1 MNARLYGIP
10 FYYLSLGVGVLVA
23 LAPTQALAGYQVT
36 TVADVQDGGDGL
48 CSLREAFDSVT
59 GVLSDCVLDADT
71 TYDIQ
76 LTTVSEHVLSAPI
89 VATLPATVVVQG
101 PVGGGTIRAPFDARA
116 FSFSPAGA
124 ATVVTLNRLT
134 LVDALPN
141 PTASSVTGSG
151 GLLAL
156 FGDVSLV
163 ALDVTL
169 SGGRASTSGG
179 CLHTEGA
186 RLSLTNTTVTLC
198 VSGSQGGGVY
208 APNLSGAG
216 ALLLSNVLFTS
227 NTAVS
232 GGALWLGA
240 AIGAPVSPTGSI
252 QGTFSANF
260 ASSQGGA
267 LSVGPLGLV
276 SMLNS
281 SFSAN
286 QAATGGAVFTSARSL
301 TTDAT
306 TVFED
311 NAAVERGGAMLLDAA
326 AGLTVTGSRFSLNRT
341 QANGLGGAI
350 FASGNSEVLIQSS
363 STFGPNNSA
372 QSGGAIFTEGATL
385 TITGSTFNANGTF
398 PATSPTMLASLGGA
412 IVVSE
417 PCALTASS
425 VTFSANR
432 STGDAGAIEMDSLSG
447 ALIITDA
454 LFDANIAG
462 GNGGA
467 LSLDGATTAN
477 RVTRSVFKNNRAARG
492 GAISNHEALAVEQVT
507 FRENRAL
514 TTHGG
519 AISNAADTTDG
530 RGLVVLHSTFFA
542 NQAAQEG
549 GAIHNLGFAR
559 LNNLSIINNQAGTGG
574 GVVDRSSR
582 TANEYNFLANSVV
595 VRNTASTAPLAHDIF
610 VANASAIDVRSTMIG
625 RADNSGLSPI
635 IAHGLITGTIASP
648 VVDGLTTS
656 PAVHGDANVEQ
667 RTFALVV
674 GSAAAKAGG
683 GVVGFAC
690 GARHAHTLDHPT
702 PPDVWGTTPVS
713 LDQRQSPRP
722 TGVAGA
728 SVTVRLPTVGPVYRC
743 DLGAYEAPRAALQ
756 HNIQWS
762 SNPAIAG
769 ENAVLVASLSNTL
782 TPVGW
787 LNLPPADAGNQAR
800 LVANAPSQMAGA
812 SWSCVY
818 GGGAAGPANVVQPL
832 VLTPT
837 ALPGGS
843 SATCTLTRALPEN
856 ARGGLTA
863 VASRALASDSLVL
876 DGSVS
881 SVVTADVGITPLHDL
896 SVALPQLSFSI
907 PRFELVVLEPV
918 VRNDGP
924 SSAENAALL
933 VAPSSAGLQF
943 LPEDSSP
950 DCQDFGGNVTC
961 GPFRLGKDE
970 SLARRVVLRAT
981 ASADAANNVVVSIDN
996 NEAQVAPGGL
1006 PTDPEPPTPNADS
1019 NEADVTVNVTAASPA
1034 DLALT
1039 VNTEP
1044 EVLFA
1049 GETLSYVIRTRN
1061 FGPGL
1066 GAEFATV
1073 ATLGSADLA
1082 LLDLQAPAGCA
1093 IQPEAAG
1100 SVGPFVVT
1108 CTCDGPCAL
1117 AADSEILVR
1126 VNTFLHPSTPAGS
1139 ITNGPPSA
1147 ARIEARSPAKPADPT
1162 TTNDTVDAVS
1172 VTFSTKSD
1180 VQVAAGFTGLAGDTT
1195 SFTAIL
1201 ECAVNNVGPSSADQA
1216 ALQVD
1221 VPSGTT
1227 LLDLVAPAGWVCA
1240 RPAQGSAGTVLC
1252 TQAALLPH
1260 NGTPDSILLTLQ
1272 LADDILKVDGTC
1284 SFSARTTDPEAANNS
1299 ASASYERTVVPDK
1312 QAGVATQVRGG
1323 LSGKGCRCGTSGEA
1337 ADSGLML
1344 AAALFFANRLRVRL
1358 KQ

>member
-1 MNARLYGIP
+1 MNARLYG
-10 FYYLSLGVGVLVA
+10 FLLYNLSLGVGLLVA
-23 LAPTQALAGYQVT
+23 LSPVSAFAGYQVT

-48 CSLREAFDSVT
+48 CSLREAFNSVT
-59 GVLSDCVLDADT
+59 GVLSDCVLDADP

-76 LTTVSEHVLSAPI
+76 LTTTNEHVLNAPI
-89 VATLPATVVVQG
+89 VATLPASVIVQG
-101 PVGGGTIRAPFDARA
+101 PVGGGTVRAPFDARA

-124 ATVVTLNRLT
+124 STLVTFNRLT
-134 LVDALPN
+134 LVAALPN

-151 GLLAL
+151 GLLAMV
-156 FGDVSLV
+156 GDVSLV
-163 ALDVTL
+163 AVDVTL
-169 SGGRASTSGG
+169 SAGRASTSGG

-186 RLSLTNTTVTLC
+186 SLSLTNTTVTGC
-198 VSGSQGGGVY
+198 VSGSSGGGVY

-216 ALLLSNVLFTS
+216 ALLLSNVQFTS
-227 NTAVS
+227 NAAVF

-240 AIGAPVSPTGSI
+240 AIGAPISPTGSI
-252 QGTFSANF
+252 QGTFSDNS

-267 LSVGPLGLV
+267 LSVGPLALV
-276 SMLNS
+276 TVQNS
-281 SFSAN
+281 SFLAN
-286 QAATGGAVFTSARSL
+286 QAATGGAVFTSASSV
-301 TTDAT
+301 TTDST
-306 TVFED
+306 TIFEN
-311 NAAVERGGAMLLDAA
+311 NAAVERGGAILLDAA

-350 FASGNSEVLIQSS
+350 FGAVNTVITIQSS

-372 QSGGAIFTEGATL
+372 QSGGAIFTEGTAL
-385 TITGSTFNANGTF
+385 TVTDSAFNANGTF
-398 PATSPTMLASLGGA
+398 PAMSPTMLVSLGGA
-412 IVVSE
+412 VVVSE
-417 PCALTASS
+417 PCAFTASG

-432 STGDAGAIEMDSLSG
+432 STGDGGAVVMDSASG
-447 ALIITDA
+447 ALVITDA

-467 LSLDGATTAN
+467 LSVDNATTAN
-477 RVTRSVFKNNRAARG
+477 RVTRSVFKTNRAARG

-507 FRENRAL
+507 FRDNRAL

-530 RGLVVLHSTFFA
+530 RGLVVLHSTFFG

-559 LNNLSIINNQAGTGG
+559 LNNLTIINNQAGTGG

-595 VRNTASTAPLAHDIF
+595 VRNSASTAPLAHDIF
-610 VANASAIDVRSTMIG
+610 VGSASAIDVRSTMIG
-625 RADNSGLSPI
+625 RVDNSGLSPI
-635 IAHGLITGTIASP
+635 VAHALITGTIASP
-648 VVDGLTTS
+648 VADGLTTS
-656 PAVHGDANVEQ
+656 PAVHGDANAEH

-674 GSAAAKAGG
+674 GSAATKAGG

-702 PPDVWGTTPVS
+702 PPDVWGPAPVV

-728 SVTVRLPTVGPVYRC
+728 SVAVRLPTVGPVYRC

-756 HNIQWS
+756 HNVQWS
-762 SNPAIAG
+762 SNPAFAG
-769 ENAVLVASLSNTL
+769 DDAVLVASLSNTL

-787 LNLPPADAGNQAR
+787 VNLPPADAGNQAR
-800 LVANAPSQMAGA
+800 LVVNAPSVMAGA

-818 GGGAAGPANVVQPL
+818 SGGAAGPATVVQPL

-843 SATCTLTRALPEN
+843 IATCTLTHPLPGDV
-856 ARGGLTA
+856 RGGLTA
-863 VASRALASDSLVL
+863 VASRALATDSLVL
-876 DGSVS
+876 DGGVS

-896 SVALPQLSFSI
+896 SVTLPQLAFSI
-907 PRFELVVLEPV
+907 PRFERVVLEPV

-924 SSAENAALL
+924 STALDAVL
-933 VAPSSAGLQF
+933 VVAPPPGLQF
-943 LPEDSSP
+943 LPDDSSP
-950 DCQDFGGNVTC
+950 DCQDFGGNVIC
-961 GPFRLGKDE
+961 GPVVLGKDE
-970 SLARRVVLRAT
+970 SQARVVVLRA
-981 ASADAANNVVVSIDN
+981 AAAADSSNNVVVSINN
-996 NEAQVAPGGL
+996 NETQVPPGGL
-1006 PTDPEPPTPNADS
+1006 PTDPEPPTPNADA
-1019 NEADVTVNVTAASPA
+1019 NEADVTVNVTTAVEA

-1039 VNTEP
+1039 INTEP

-1049 GETLSYVIRTRN
+1049 GDTLSYIITTRN

-1073 ATLGSADLA
+1073 ATLGSADLS
-1082 LLDLQAPAGCA
+1082 LLEMQGPSGCA
-1093 IQPEAAG
+1093 IQPAAAG
-1100 SVGPFVVT
+1100 SVGPFTVT
-1108 CTCDGPCAL
+1108 CTCDGPCVL
-1117 AADSEILVR
+1117 AAESNILVR
-1126 VNTFLHPSTPAGS
+1126 VNALLHPSTPAGTIS
-1139 ITNGPPSA
+1139 NGPPSA
-1147 ARIEARSPAKPADPT
+1147 ARIEAKSPAKPSDPT
-1162 TTNDTVDAVS
+1162 PSNDVVDSVS
-1172 VTFSTKSD
+1172 IAFTTKSD
-1180 VQVAAGFTGLAGDTT
+1180 VQVAASFTGLAGDTT

-1201 ECAVNNVGPSSADQA
+1201 ECAINNVGPSSADQA

-1227 LLDLVAPAGWVCA
+1227 LLDLVAPAGWDCA

-1260 NGTPDSILLTLQ
+1260 NGTAESILLTLQ

-1284 SFSARTTDPEAANNS
+1284 SFSARTTDPETTNNS
-1299 ASASYERTVVPDK
+1299 ASATYERTVVPDK
-1312 QAGVATQVRGG
+1312 QVGVATQVRGG
-1323 LSGKGCRCGTSGEA
+1323 LSGKGCRCDTSGEA
-1337 ADSGLML
+1337 PDSGLFI
-1344 AAALFFANRLRVRL
+1344 AAAWLFVNRLRLAL
-1358 KQ
+1358 KR